1 MGVTLLVD
9 SVRKNHHLVTGELI
23 AYFTERAFHK
33 KISRQLCKEEGNL
46 PNPHCLVSCAPQH
59 GHLQP
64 YRLVDCIL
72 HPPPHHINMAACHEY
87 HFLP

>member
-46 PNPHCLVSCAPQH
+46 PNPHYLATWPSITLQISRLYSPSPTTSHQYGCLH
-59 GHLQP
+59 
-64 YRLVDCIL
+64 
-72 HPPPHHINMAACHEY
+72 

>member
-33 KISRQLCKEEGNL
+33 KIAGSSVKRKVIFL
-46 PNPHCLVSCAPQH
+46 
-59 GHLQP
+59 
-64 YRLVDCIL
+64 IL
-72 HPPPHHINMAACHEY
+72 TV
-87 HFLP
+87 